1 MKNFTVFSFLSGHV
15 LALILL
21 SFGNAQASGFA
32 VPEKSA
38 SGVGM
43 SNALTANIHD
53 VGAIPYNPSLG
64 AFHDSA
70 SVSEHMLAIQAKVA
84 VTPEG
89 GSYTESQG
97 RDHVFVPGLAIN
109 IPFEDKYAFN
119 LNVNVPLGS
128 ETKWPEGTF
137 PLSSVNPIVNAAQ
150 PTESRLEV
158 VRMSPSLAF
167 KLGENSALAF
177 GIDHYKVKTVILD
190 AVAKQN
196 SLDGDGWGLNAS
208 LTHRI
213 TPQLTFGADYHS
225 IGSIDARGETTLV
238 ANGTSGYARLH
249 NISTPWSLQL
259 GLALEVTPDFMMEFD
274 FTRTGWSTYRVLEI
288 ESVSPTT
295 SDNYWENADAYHFG
309 FKYELSNHLRFRAG
323 YTYDQTPQGD
333 NYFSA
338 RSPDSDRHLF
348 SIGMGYD
355 VGGGLTLDVGYM
367 YVRLEDRTVASTTP
381 APTTLAST
389 ELNGT
394 DAYNGVY
401 ETDAHL
407 LGVSL
412 TQKF

>member
-70 SVSEHMLAIQAKVA
+70 SVSGHMLAIQAKVA

-128 ETKWPEGTF
+128 ETKWSAGTF
-137 PLSSVNPIVNAAQ
+137 SSSSAPNSPIVRLAH

-348 SIGMGYD
+348 SIGVGYD
-355 VGGGLTLDVGYM
+355 VGEDLTLDVGYM
-367 YVRLEDRTVASTTP
+367 YVKLEDRTVASTASVT
-381 APTTLAST
+381 ST

-394 DAYNGVY
+394 DTYNGVY